1 MPQGIA
7 LDLMQARGMEH
18 HTRQIVGTNDYTDTV
33 GSDVVVITA
42 GSPRKPGMSRDD
54 LLKINA
60 LIVVEAAQKAIAH
73 SPDALLIVVTNP
85 LDVVT
90 YLAWQTTNLPPRR
103 VMGMAGILDSAR
115 FQTFIAMELGVC
127 VADVTAVVLG
137 GHGDLMVPLPRYS
150 TVSGIPITELMDA
163 STIERL
169 IERTRN
175 GGAEIVEL
183 MRTGGAYFAPASST
197 CLMVEAIL
205 HNQLRQVPA
214 AAYLQGE
221 YGLNDIFI
229 GVPTRVGV
237 AASKVCWN
245 LTSPM
250 LNALLSKYLLNQF
263 AKIFSGHRNA
273 GQLLRHSKFKEI
285 TLNTTIPVTNQTTLL
300 YSVAVHQQRRGQ
312 EVALLLHQ
320 TRPAIAVVGTQ
331 KLFAPSDQLANP
343 SEFHT

>member
-1 MPQGIA
+1 MPSSPDFPIKCHTPRISIIGGGKVGSTLAQRVLEKNLADVVLLDVVKGMPQAIA

-18 HTRQIVGTNDYTDTV
+18 HTRQIVGTNDYTDTI

-163 STIERL
+163 TTIERL

-229 GVPTRVGV
+229 GVPTRLGCRGV
-237 AASKVCWN
+237 ESVLEFN
-245 LTSPM
+245 LTDAERAALQVSAESVRQNIQRASAM
-250 LNALLSKYLLNQF
+250 LGSC
-263 AKIFSGHRNA
+263 
-273 GQLLRHSKFKEI
+273 
-285 TLNTTIPVTNQTTLL
+285 
-300 YSVAVHQQRRGQ
+300 
-312 EVALLLHQ
+312 
-320 TRPAIAVVGTQ
+320 
-331 KLFAPSDQLANP
+331 
-343 SEFHT
+343 